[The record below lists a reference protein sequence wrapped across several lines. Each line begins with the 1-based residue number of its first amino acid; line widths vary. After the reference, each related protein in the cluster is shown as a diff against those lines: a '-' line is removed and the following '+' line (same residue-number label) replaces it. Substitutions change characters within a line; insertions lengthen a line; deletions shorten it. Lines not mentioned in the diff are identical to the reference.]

1 MKIATLTL
9 AAISFGAI
17 GLASTPAAATEI
29 IEMPASGACPAGYS
43 RTNVNSV
50 SARNVVRNY
59 KCQRDG
65 ATYQAASTGSFN
77 KPNPL
82 DRCPIGW
89 FTNPENGR
97 ECKTEAANPPTIR
110 LKGSAPCRT
119 GEVDDWGVYCVSNY
133 ANLEAGE
140 RAKGTSDFNAICL
153 QSYYITGSQQSP
165 RQANLPQGV
174 EYTPAYFTIYGNV
187 TPDGAPIGGGAAP
200 APAASNATRAAA
212 TQSAQSE
219 PAQSQPAP
227 TNCPAPSGGN
237 AGAGAQIGSQL
248 GGLLGGRRGNSQA
261 GAVLGGL
268 LGAVAGSRAAAKPAG
283 CP

>member
-1 MKIATLTL
+1 M
-9 AAISFGAI
+9 

-29 IEMPASGACPAGYS
+29 IDMPAGGSCPAGYS
-43 RTNVNSV
+43 RTNVNSQ
-50 SARNVVRNY
+50 SARNAVRNY

-110 LKGSAPCRT
+110 LKGSVPCRT
-119 GEVDDWGVYCVSNY
+119 GEVDDWGLYCVSNY

-140 RAKGTSDFNAICL
+140 RAKGTSDFNAIFL

-174 EYTPAYFTIYGNV
+174 EYTPAYFTIYGYV
-187 TPDGAPIGGGAAP
+187 TPDGAPIAGGP
-200 APAASNATRAAA
+200 ASASPAASNARPAAA

-227 TNCPAPSGGN
+227 TNCPAPSAGN
-237 AGAGAQIGSQL
+237 AGAAAQIGSQL

-261 GAVLGGL
+261 GAALGGL
-268 LGAVAGSRAAAKPAG
+268 LGAAAGSRASAKPAG